1 MKKRKK
7 FLNRTRS
14 SQRFRNELAGEK
26 PPFPNLKWLIGILLV
41 LLLGFGLFR
50 LVSHL
55 ITNSQMFVL
64 KNIQVE
70 GNHLVER
77 QEILKLAALRSGSRL
92 FQIPTAEISNKIL
105 KNPYFKG
112 VSLTRSLPST
122 LIISVQER
130 EPVAYL
136 IDQKIYMIDEY
147 GKILQTKPGTTVS
160 HLPLITGLSVKA
172 LLKNRKPLFSAL
184 NLISLMREIDS
195 DLFQFVSEIHIDSKL
210 PPCLY
215 LIHGGARVEV
225 GSRQLHQRIFV
236 LSNFIK
242 NSSVFGQ
249 LENIK
254 RIDLSFKDRVIISK
268 KS

>member
-7 FLNRTRS
+7 LLNRIRPS
-14 SQRFRNELAGEK
+14 RRFRNELAGEK
-26 PPFPNLKWLIGILLV
+26 PPFPNMKWVIGIVLALLV
-41 LLLGFGLFR
+41 GFGLLR

-55 ITNSQMFVL
+55 VTNSQMFVL
-64 KNIQVE
+64 KNVRVE
-70 GNHLVER
+70 GNHLVDR
-77 QEILKLAALRSGSRL
+77 QEILRMAEVKTGGRL
-92 FQIPTAEISNKIL
+92 FQVPTAEISNKIL
-105 KNPYFKG
+105 KNPYFRG

-122 LIISVQER
+122 LIIAVEER

-160 HLPLITGLSVKA
+160 HLPLVTGMSVKT
-172 LLKNRKPLFSAL
+172 LLKNRKPLFAAL
-184 NLISLMREIDS
+184 HLISLMREIDS
-195 DLFQFVSEIHIDSKL
+195 DLFQFVSEIHIDSKR

-215 LIHGGARVEV
+215 LIHGGARVEM
-225 GSRQLHQRIFV
+225 GSRQLPQRLFV

-242 NSSVFGQ
+242 NPSVFSQ

-254 RIDLSFKDRVIISK
+254 KIDLSFKDRVIISR

>member
-1 MKKRKK
+1 V
-7 FLNRTRS
+7 
-14 SQRFRNELAGEK
+14 
-26 PPFPNLKWLIGILLV
+26 KWLIGIVLALLI
-41 LLLGFGLFR
+41 GFGLFR

-64 KNIQVE
+64 KNIRVE
-70 GNHLVER
+70 GNHLVDH
-77 QEILKLAALRSGSRL
+77 QEILRMANVSTGGRL
-92 FQIPTAEISNKIL
+92 FQVPTAEISNKIL
-105 KNPYFKG
+105 KNPYFRG
-112 VSLTRSLPST
+112 VSLSRSLPST
-122 LIISVQER
+122 LIIAVQER

-160 HLPLITGLSVKA
+160 HLPLVTGMSVKA
-172 LLKNRKPLFSAL
+172 LLKNRKPLFAAL
-184 NLISLMREIDS
+184 HLISLMREIDS
-195 DLFQFVSEIHIDSKL
+195 DLFQFVSEIHIDSKH

-215 LIHGGARVEV
+215 LIHGGARVEM

-242 NSSVFGQ
+242 NPSVFSQ

-254 RIDLSFKDRVIISK
+254 KIDLSFKDRVIISR